1 MGTKSPGHRISRHRI
16 SRPGHKISSGTES
29 SRHKISHWAQNFSK
43 NWTFGHK
50 IGNLGTRCPGHR
62 ISQAQNRKWAQ
73 NLPGTRCPGHKISR
87 HKIEAQNIW
96 AQNLQAQNRFHPF
109 WHLPSHQQ
117 FKFSFSIIESR
128 LSSGCNGDIILPHC
142 VKNPNTQFHP
152 YFFFTLFQ
160 KSIFVEK
167 SLFRVTGVTYFL

>member
-1 MGTKSPGHRISRHRI
+1 MSRHRMSRPGHRM
-16 SRPGHKISSGTES
+16 SRPGHKIGDTFFVLFTGHKISPGTES
-29 SRHKISHWAQNFSK
+29 PRHKMSHQAQDVSK

-96 AQNLQAQNRFHPF
+96 AQNLQAQNRFHPQLYAPQI
-109 WHLPSHQQ
+109 HRLISEHR
-117 FKFSFSIIESR
+117 SFLRS
-128 LSSGCNGDIILPHC
+128 
-142 VKNPNTQFHP
+142 
-152 YFFFTLFQ
+152 TLG
-160 KSIFVEK
+160 S
-167 SLFRVTGVTYFL
+167 